1 MNHTYK
7 ALLIGEKSAGML
19 AVEIFENENL
29 VWSRRFD
36 SAGIFDMPKVIQN
49 VVGTMENCQNSRDW
63 GFGDDEP
70 TDYDNEETT
79 GIHAR
84 FEGGFWYFGKDYGL
98 GGEVLDFVAD
108 KIISKII
115 FACELEKIVQFS
127 KGWYLADF
135 RYMIKEQ
142 KKWPDEDK
150 AKEMNFHVAPYWLW
164 IEENLIPI
172 HEAEDLIEQM
182 RGQA

>member
-1 MNHTYK
+1 METKYK
-7 ALLIGEKSAGML
+7 ALLIGEKSAGMM

-36 SAGIFDMPKVIQN
+36 RDGIFDMPKVVKN
-49 VVGTMENCQNSRDW
+49 VVGTMENCQNFRDW

-70 TDYDNEETT
+70 TDYDTEETT

-84 FEGGFWYFGKDYGL
+84 VEGGFWYFGKDYGL
-98 GGEVLDFVAD
+98 GGEVLDFVAH
-108 KIISKII
+108 KIIDLVI
-115 FACELEKIVQFS
+115 FTQIVHFS

-135 RYMIKEQ
+135 RYMIEEQ
-142 KKWPDEDK
+142 KEWPDDDE
-150 AKEMNFHVAPYWLW
+150 AKEKDFHVAPYWLW

-172 HEAEDLIEQM
+172 HDAEDLIEQM